1 MLGYLRKDGFAHMY
15 KMVIVD
21 DERLIREGLAKMEWS
36 KYNIE
41 ICAVCKNGFE
51 ALKAVEEKRPHIVMF
66 DICMPIMSGT
76 ELAKQISERF
86 DNVVMLAL
94 SGYDSFSYV
103 RECMR
108 LGVADYI
115 LKPLDIKQFDSCIKR
130 IVAMISDVESQSKKR
145 VLFGGEAMSEESR
158 SFGGEAADDDMIS
171 KVLEY
176 IYNNYDKSISLVE
189 VSGAVHMNPTYLSEL
204 FKKKTGYNFKDYVTD
219 YRIKRAMI
227 LLDGS
232 DLLVND
238 IAKLVGFEPKYFG
251 NVFKKKTGK
260 TPVEYRRKADK

>member
-1 MLGYLRKDGFAHMY
+1 MY

-21 DERLIREGLAKMEWS
+21 DERLIREGLAKMDWS

-51 ALKAVEEKRPHIVMF
+51 ALKAVEEKRPDIVMF

-76 ELAKQISERF
+76 ELARLINERY
-86 DNVVMLAL
+86 DSVVMLAL

-108 LGVADYI
+108 CGVVDYI
-115 LKPLDIKQFDSCIKR
+115 LKPLDIKQFDTVIKN
-130 IVAMISDVESQSKKR
+130 IVSMISDSESRDKKR
-145 VLFGGEAMSEESR
+145 VLFENKGLPEESKD
-158 SFGGEAADDDMIS
+158 FGGEAADDDMIG

-176 IYNNYDKSISLVE
+176 IYNNYDKSLSLVE
-189 VSGAVHMNPTYLSEL
+189 VSGALHMNPTYLSEF

-219 YRIKRAMI
+219 YRIKKAMV
-227 LLDGS
+227 LLNGS
-232 DLLVND
+232 DLMVND

>member
-1 MLGYLRKDGFAHMY
+1 MY
-15 KMVIVD
+15 KMIIVD

-76 ELAKQISERF
+76 ELAKRISESF
-86 DNVVMLAL
+86 DDVIMLAL

-108 LGVADYI
+108 CGVVDYI
-115 LKPLDIKQFDSCIKR
+115 LKPLDIKQLDACLKR
-130 IVAMISDVESQSKKR
+130 ILSMLSEGEGQSKKG
-145 VLFGGEAMSEESR
+145 LLKDSEELNREKELSGDG
-158 SFGGEAADDDMIS
+158 SDDDMIGR
-171 KVLEY
+171 VLEY
-176 IYNNYDKSISLVE
+176 IYNNYDKSLSLVE

-204 FKKKTGYNFKDYVTD
+204 FKRKTGYNFKDYITD
-219 YRIKRAMI
+219 YRIKKAMI
-227 LLDGS
+227 LLNGS
-232 DLLVND
+232 ELLVND
-238 IAKLVGFEPKYFG
+238 IAKQVGFEPKYFG
-251 NVFKKKTGK
+251 NVFKKKTGQ
-260 TPVEYRRKADK
+260 TPVEYRRKAAK